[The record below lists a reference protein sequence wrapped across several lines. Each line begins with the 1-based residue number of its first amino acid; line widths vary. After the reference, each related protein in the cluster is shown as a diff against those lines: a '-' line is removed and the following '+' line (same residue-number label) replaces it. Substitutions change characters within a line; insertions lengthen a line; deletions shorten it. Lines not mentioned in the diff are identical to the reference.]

1 MHSKDSTLND
11 LLTSRLTLLDQPE
24 HRELLAASRF
34 GLEKEGLRVDGSGRL
49 AATSHPAAL
58 GSALTNSRITTDYA
72 EALLEFITSPHPK
85 HEGMLAEMA
94 DIHRFATAHLP
105 GDEVIWNQSMP
116 ARLPADA
123 DIAIGWYGTSHTGML
138 KHVYRRGLALRYGK
152 AMQCIAGI
160 HYNFSFGEALW
171 PLLEDENAPTAER
184 DPIAHQSARYV
195 ALIRNFT
202 RYSWLLMYLFGAS
215 PALHAGFLRGRP
227 HALET
232 FDADTLYLPHATSL
246 RMSDLGYQNKAQS
259 ALAPCYNDLSTYLQ
273 SLFGA
278 VSQSWPEYE
287 KYGTIRDGEWVQ
299 LNTNVLQIENEYY
312 SSIRPKRVA
321 QRGERP
327 LRALAAR
334 GIQYLEVRCL
344 DIDPFVPVGIELE
357 TSRFLEIFLLYC
369 ALERSAPF
377 VDNGRCRR
385 SANNFGTVVKAG
397 RQPGLM
403 LEREGEPVSLRAWGG
418 DLLNRFDAC
427 ADLLDRVH
435 GGGTYRAAVA
445 AQRVKLD
452 EPDATPSARLLA
464 GMREQGASFI
474 EYSLAQSRA
483 HADALRAQSLPEA
496 TQAAFVA
503 QAAASLAEQAR
514 IEAADTGDF
523 ASYVARY
530 ESGLGA
536 LASAA

>member
-1 MHSKDSTLND
+1 MSD
-11 LLTSRLTLLDQPE
+11 LFSRRLALLGE
-24 HRELLAASRF
+24 HANLSLLSQCLHGIEREC
-34 GLEKEGLRVDGSGRL
+34 LRVDESGQL
-49 AATSHPAAL
+49 ALSGHPAAL
-58 GSALTNSRITTDYA
+58 GSALTNGQITTDYS
-72 EALLEFITSPHPK
+72 ESLLEFITATSVDPG
-85 HEGMLAEMA
+85 ETLAEL
-94 DIHRFATAHLP
+94 DRIHRFVYSKLDGEYLWSP
-105 GDEVIWNQSMP
+105 SMP
-116 ARLPADA
+116 GPLPDEQTIPIARYGSSH
-123 DIAIGWYGTSHTGML
+123 IGQL
-138 KHVYRRGLALRYGK
+138 KYVYRKGLALRYGK
-152 AMQCIAGI
+152 TMQCIAGI
-160 HYNFSFGEALW
+160 HYNFSLPEQLWAVLQEA
-171 PLLEDENAPTAER
+171 EGDGR
-184 DPIAHQSARYV
+184 SARDYQSSRYI
-195 ALIRNFT
+195 ALIRNFR

-215 PALHAGFLRGRP
+215 PALDKNFMRGGP
-227 HALET
+227 HQLQEL
-232 FDADTLYLPHATSL
+232 DAETLYLPYATSL
-246 RMSDLGYQNKAQS
+246 RMSDLGYQSEAQ
-259 ALAPCYNDLSTYLQ
+259 AGLTPCYNDLASYTD
-273 SLFGA
+273 SLRQA
-278 VSQSWPEYE
+278 V
-287 KYGTIRDGEWVQ
+287 GTPYPPYVDIGTKKDGEWLQ

-483 HADALRAQSLPEA
+483 HADALRAQPLPEA